1 MASENFK
8 LTVLNVLAASA
19 GGGATLAELRRD
31 VPIIL
36 ADKIETEQL
45 RRFRA
50 LGDIDIF
57 QSGLLFRNDT
67 GFEITE
73 AGLAL
78 LQSLENPSAAPVVV
92 ASNSTSPALKLIDDL
107 IGTKDRLKIFDLE
120 LRTYPHD
127 DAEDVQ
133 HPSEQPQDRLYEG
146 VKAAQP
152 ASEMFPTERIASPIT
167 AEQKRKNET
176 LENLDPVIITNSAP
190 SLEIP
195 PSSRRGFGD
204 KPREASKNA
213 FSILRLFAGKLR
225 SIPKLWRRHV
235 ARDELSLRAERVREK
250 RAGAAFAFLT
260 ALALVACV
268 GAAIAFGEIKSL
280 KSDIA
285 LLQRELLPLKERI
298 GKFEQAERIRRE
310 SEQQEAQNKLERDK
324 REHHPALTLSREE
337 IQLVRE
343 VIKPASFS
351 GMTGPTLNVG
361 DPVGNET
368 IPLPSSITDKVPK
381 LLGARFTIRNG
392 SIIIVKRGG
401 QQADAVLGPN

>member
-19 GGGATLAELRRD
+19 EGRATLAELRRD

-45 RRFRA
+45 KRFRA

-57 QSGLLFRNDT
+57 QSGLLLRNDT

-73 AGLAL
+73 AGFAL
-78 LQSLENPSAAPVVV
+78 LQSLESPSAAPVLV

-120 LRTYPHD
+120 LRTDAD
-127 DAEDVQ
+127 DLGEVVQ
-133 HPSEQPQDRLYEG
+133 HPSEQHQDRLYEG
-146 VKAAQP
+146 VEAAQP

-167 AEQKRKNET
+167 AEQKHKNET

-204 KPREASKNA
+204 KPREPSKNA
-213 FSILRLFAGKLR
+213 SSSLRLFAGKLR

-235 ARDELSLRAERVREK
+235 ARDELSLKAERVREK

-324 REHHPALTLSREE
+324 REAQPALNLSRED

-343 VIKPASFS
+343 VIKPAPFS

-368 IPLPSSITDKVPK
+368 IPLPSSITDKLPK

>member
-19 GGGATLAELRRD
+19 EGRATLAELRRD

-45 RRFRA
+45 KRFRA

-78 LQSLENPSAAPVVV
+78 LQSLESPSAAPVVV

-120 LRTYPHD
+120 LRTDPHD
-127 DAEDVQ
+127 VGEVVQ
-133 HPSEQPQDRLYEG
+133 PPSEQHQDSLYEG
-146 VKAAQP
+146 VEAAQP
-152 ASEMFPTERIASPIT
+152 ASEMFPTEHIASSIT
-167 AEQKRKNET
+167 AEQKRKNAT

-213 FSILRLFAGKLR
+213 SSILRLFAGKLK
-225 SIPKLWRRHV
+225 SIPKLWRGHV
-235 ARDELSLRAERVREK
+235 ARDELSQRAERVREK

-280 KSDIA
+280 KSDVA

-298 GKFEQAERIRRE
+298 AKFEQAERIRRE
-310 SEQQEAQNKLERDK
+310 SDQQEAQSKSERDK
-324 REHHPALTLSREE
+324 AREPQPALNLSRDE

-343 VIKPASFS
+343 FIKPAPFA
-351 GMTGPTLNVG
+351 
-361 DPVGNET
+361 
-368 IPLPSSITDKVPK
+368 
-381 LLGARFTIRNG
+381 GAAEPPI
-392 SIIIVKRGG
+392 
-401 QQADAVLGPN
+401 

>member
-19 GGGATLAELRRD
+19 GGSATLAELRRD

-45 RRFRA
+45 KRFRA

-57 QSGLLFRNDT
+57 QSGLLLRNDT

-73 AGLAL
+73 AGFAL
-78 LQSLENPSAAPVVV
+78 LQSLESPSAAPVLV

-107 IGTKDRLKIFDLE
+107 IGTKDRLKIFDLD
-120 LRTYPHD
+120 LRTDPHD
-127 DAEDVQ
+127 VGELVQ
-133 HPSEQPQDRLYEG
+133 HPSEQHQDSLYEG
-146 VKAAQP
+146 VEAAQP
-152 ASEMFPTERIASPIT
+152 ASEMFPTEHIASSIT

-213 FSILRLFAGKLR
+213 SSILRLFAGKLK

-235 ARDELSLRAERVREK
+235 ARDELSLKAERIREK

-260 ALALVACV
+260 ALVLVACV

-310 SEQQEAQNKLERDK
+310 AEQKKGRNKK
-324 REHHPALTLSREE
+324 GKGKNA
-337 IQLVRE
+337 
-343 VIKPASFS
+343 K
-351 GMTGPTLNVG
+351 
-361 DPVGNET
+361 
-368 IPLPSSITDKVPK
+368 K
-381 LLGARFTIRNG
+381 
-392 SIIIVKRGG
+392 
-401 QQADAVLGPN
+401 

>member
-1 MASENFK
+1 MASVNFK
-8 LTVLNVLAASA
+8 LTVLNVLTASA
-19 GGGATLAELRRD
+19 EGSATLDELRRD

-45 RRFRA
+45 KRFRA
-50 LGDIDIF
+50 LGDVDIF
-57 QSGLLFRNDT
+57 QSGLLLRNNS

-73 AGLAL
+73 AGFAL
-78 LQSLENPSAAPVVV
+78 LQSLESPTAAPVVV
-92 ASNSTSPALKLIDDL
+92 APNSTSPALKLIDDL

-120 LRTYPHD
+120 LRTDAD
-127 DAEDVQ
+127 DDGEVVQ
-133 HPSEQPQDRLYEG
+133 HPSEQHQDRLYQG
-146 VKAAQP
+146 VEAAQP
-152 ASEMFPTERIASPIT
+152 ASEMFPTERISSPIT
-167 AEQKRKNET
+167 AEQKHKNET

-213 FSILRLFAGKLR
+213 SSILRLFAGKLK
-225 SIPKLWRRHV
+225 SIPKLRGHV
-235 ARDELSLRAERVREK
+235 ARDELSQRAERVCEK
-250 RAGAAFAFLT
+250 RAGAAFAFLM

-280 KSDIA
+280 KSDVA

-298 GKFEQAERIRRE
+298 AKFEQAERIRRE

-324 REHHPALTLSREE
+324 AAREAQPALNLSREE

-343 VIKPASFS
+343 VIKPAPFS

-361 DPVGNET
+361 DPV
-368 IPLPSSITDKVPK
+368 
-381 LLGARFTIRNG
+381 
-392 SIIIVKRGG
+392 
-401 QQADAVLGPN
+401 